1 MRLNFKLQQQGLIL
15 VMIPVLVGTVFIGML
30 WHLLKEADEE
40 NMRQVNSKLTVAAAG
55 DMTHHL
61 MEAAVC
67 LVRFRST
74 HSNEPI
80 QEFDKTTAELPAI
93 YQQLESLSK
102 SRPQTSQLASKL
114 EETCKRLVYLMSNF
128 RRPKDPTEF
137 LLTTDERYRHQ
148 VHEEYQRFMSEFDD
162 LRKQEG
168 YFQNLHTDQASRDRV
183 NLFLI
188 IGVAANFIVAWVLSF
203 FFSKKIT
210 DRLAVLTDNNWRLAR
225 REPLNRLVAGS
236 DEISELDKGF
246 HQMADALLRAEARKQ
261 EFVQM
266 ISHDLR
272 TPLTSIQGTLALAS
286 RGSFGQLND
295 KGIGR
300 VADAEE
306 DTERLINMINELLD
320 IEKME
325 AGKLELD
332 CTKVSLAEIV
342 DRSIESVRTFA
353 ETHGV
358 TVTREGEDATVDGDK
373 DRLIRVVINLVSNA
387 IKYSPSG
394 SFVFVR
400 IAKESGIAIVRV
412 CDKGRGIPAQAVTKI
427 FDRFS
432 QVEKTDAK
440 KGTGLGLAIC
450 KAIVEAHAGKIG
462 VESSPDAG
470 TTFWFTLKL
479 DEAQAQPQDE
489 RVTSASS
496 AS

>member
-1 MRLNFKLQQQGLIL
+1 
-15 VMIPVLVGTVFIGML
+15 
-30 WHLLKEADEE
+30 
-40 NMRQVNSKLTVAAAG
+40 
-55 DMTHHL
+55 
-61 MEAAVC
+61 
-67 LVRFRST
+67 
-74 HSNEPI
+74 
-80 QEFDKTTAELPAI
+80 
-93 YQQLESLSK
+93 
-102 SRPQTSQLASKL
+102 
-114 EETCKRLVYLMSNF
+114 
-128 RRPKDPTEF
+128 
-137 LLTTDERYRHQ
+137 
-148 VHEEYQRFMSEFDD
+148 
-162 LRKQEG
+162 
-168 YFQNLHTDQASRDRV
+168 
-183 NLFLI
+183 
-188 IGVAANFIVAWVLSF
+188 
-203 FFSKKIT
+203 
-210 DRLAVLTDNNWRLAR
+210 
-225 REPLNRLVAGS
+225 
-236 DEISELDKGF
+236 
-246 HQMADALLRAEARKQ
+246 
-261 EFVQM
+261 M